1 MLVDQIS
8 AAIDAARSVAGLDHV
23 AKLVWQAIG
32 SDALAEA
39 EAHAL
44 LERIQGHRQAAR
56 ANHKPVGIPAGR
68 PSIFP
73 PRRPQP
79 SPRTARCLTRR
90 RQLAASGP
98 LPPQL
103 AAHFTLSEMAVL
115 RIIRDEARARGAC
128 AVSIAEIA
136 ARAGVGR
143 TTVQNAL
150 RRAATLCLVIVQE
163 RRRQGDVNLP
173 NVVRIVSKEWIAW
186 NASRPQAKAPG
197 SIGFKLVNPTVNED
211 KRKTGFSRLRGRMRE
226 QKPLDLDPA
235 AHQAPARQGRDRL

>member
-8 AAIDAARSVAGLDHV
+8 ATIEAARSVAALDHV
-23 AKLVWQAIG
+23 AKLVWQALG

-39 EAHAL
+39 EADAL
-44 LERIQGHRQAAR
+44 LSLIQGRRQAAR
-56 ANHKPVGIPAGR
+56 EAHKPVGIPPGR

-79 SPRTARCLTRR
+79 SPRTARCLARR

-115 RIIRDEARARGAC
+115 RIVRDEVRARGAC
-128 AVSIAEIA
+128 AASIAEIA

-143 TTVQNAL
+143 TTVQNAI
-150 RRAATLCLVIVQE
+150 RRAAKLCLVIVQE
-163 RRRQGDVNLP
+163 RRRQGDTNLP
-173 NVVRIVSKEWIAW
+173 NVIRIVSREWAAW
-186 NASRPQAKAPG
+186 NNRPQAKAPTP
-197 SIGFKLVNPTVNED
+197 IGFKLMNPTDNQS
-211 KRKTGFSRLRGRMRE
+211 KRQKGFSMKRARGGGRN
-226 QKPLDLDPA
+226 PPDPA
-235 AHQAPARQGRDRL
+235 PSKRPAPRAGDR

>member
-39 EAHAL
+39 EAHDL
-44 LERIQGHRQAAR
+44 LARIQGHRQTAR

-68 PSIFP
+68 ASIFP

-79 SPRTARCLTRR
+79 SPRTARCLARR

-115 RIIRDEARARGAC
+115 RIIRDDATARGAC
-128 AVSIAEIA
+128 AASIAEIA

-150 RRAATLCLVIVQE
+150 RLAATLCLVIVQE
-163 RRRQGDVNLP
+163 RRRQGDKNLT
-173 NVVRIVSKEWIAW
+173 NVVRIVSKAWLSW
-186 NASRPQAKAPG
+186 NASRKAKSAAP
-197 SIGFKLVNPTVNED
+197 IGFKLVSPTVNED
-211 KRKTGFSRLRGRMRE
+211 KRKIGFSRFRARLRE
-226 QKPLDLDPA
+226 AKPLDLDPA
-235 AHQAPARQGRDRL
+235 AQGAPAQQGRDRL